1 MQFKVRKG
9 FILKRV
15 DRFEQDGE
23 IRERETIAYGD
34 DTIDLTQEQALE
46 HLHQLEPVDK
56 AAKALVESRFV
67 PSALATSVAG
77 DVGAEMNASI
87 QAAIAEGIK
96 AGVAAAM
103 AAAASAAAA
112 PAPAPAPA
120 A

>member
-1 MQFKVRKG
+1 MKFKVREG
-9 FILKRV
+9 FILKRT
-15 DRFEQDGE
+15 DFIKQGE
-23 IRERETIAYGD
+23 EVLERNTTAYGG
-34 DTIDLTQEQALE
+34 DTIDLDNEQALE

-56 AAKALVESRFV
+56 EAKAFVESRFV
-67 PSALATSVAG
+67 PSAMATSVAG

-112 PAPAPAPA
+112 PAPAPAA
-120 A
+120 